1 VLESNAQIFVAGFA
15 KKGWRIVP
23 TYQYRC
29 GNDVEKTRP
38 MPTIGHHMR
47 APKCPKCGR
56 GTSRVFGA
64 VNVGFRG
71 GGLNRH

>member
-1 VLESNAQIFVAGFA
+1 
-15 KKGWRIVP
+15 VP

-29 GNDVEKTRP
+29 GHCGTDVDKTRP
-38 MPTIGHHMR
+38 MPQIGQHMR

-56 GTSRVFGA
+56 GTLRVFGA

>member
-1 VLESNAQIFVAGFA
+1 
-15 KKGWRIVP
+15 VP

-29 GNDVEKTRP
+29 SHCGTDIEVTRP
-38 MPTIGHHMR
+38 MPAIGHHMR
-47 APKCPKCGR
+47 APKCSKCGR

-64 VNVGFRG
+64 VHVGFRG